1 MSQKPPQKPNL
12 PEANEESLLESAPAA
27 PTLQRPFESS
37 GEGGWQKGTS
47 HQPHESEPG
56 SEYEPSQIVASAA
69 DQPTF
74 DQSAFDRLTGAPLD
88 EPSAEGPI
96 DSKDSSNDS
105 DHASRLTSGEIKKS
119 QDREEGQELS
129 EPEGSEEIL
138 NPPEDSFQYLLEHWT
153 AFSVVERRER
163 FAGLQRTDA
172 EELFLSL
179 KAYDQAVLIAEISP
193 LEKRSWVRML
203 APDDIADLIQEMG
216 LESKDSILELLDTQ
230 SRREVTALL
239 AYSEDKAGGL
249 MSSRFIRLRPQ
260 MSVDEAISYMR
271 IQSRTQVETIYY
283 AYVIDN
289 DQSLMGVVSFR
300 ELFGAPSQKR
310 IADIM
315 KTDLVRVPVGL
326 DQEQVAK
333 IFSQHNF
340 MALPVIDEWNHI
352 KGIVTFDDIASVL
365 QEEATEDIQKIGGV
379 EALDAPYM
387 KTPFFELLRKRVGWL
402 IILFFGE
409 MFTATAMGFFKY
421 EIERA
426 VILVLFIP
434 LIISSGGNSGS
445 QASTLLIRA
454 IALGEVRLRD
464 WLRVLTR
471 ELGIGLCMGLILGLV
486 GAVRIIFWPGAE
498 ATYGQH
504 YHLLGLTIFIS
515 MIGVVLWGTITGSM
529 LPFILR
535 RLKLDPATA
544 SAPFVATLVDVTGIV
559 IYFSVASFLL
569 AGKLI

>member
-1 MSQKPPQKPNL
+1 MTRKPTQKSSGRGPDKEKS
-12 PEANEESLLESAPAA
+12 PEANEEALLDDEQLPRRGLETQS
-27 PTLQRPFESS
+27 ED
-37 GEGGWQKGTS
+37 GWQ
-47 HQPHESEPG
+47 QG
-56 SEYEPSQIVASAA
+56 SPPAYEPITGSPL
-69 DQPTF
+69 DQPTIETSEPESSQPNEIEAR
-74 DQSAFDRLTGAPLD
+74 DQ
-88 EPSAEGPI
+88 
-96 DSKDSSNDS
+96 
-105 DHASRLTSGEIKKS
+105 
-119 QDREEGQELS
+119 GQELN
-129 EPEGSEEIL
+129 EPENSEEIL
-138 NPPEDSFQYLLEHWT
+138 NPPEDSFQYLLEHWS
-153 AFSVVERRER
+153 AFSVFERRDR
-163 FAGLQRTDA
+163 FARLQRTDA

-179 KAYDQAVLIAEISP
+179 KAFDQAVLIAEISP

-203 APDDIADLIQEMG
+203 APDDVADLIQELG
-216 LESKDSILELLDTQ
+216 LESKDSILELLDGQ

-260 MSVDEAISYMR
+260 MTVDEAISYMR

-283 AYVIDN
+283 AYVIDA
-289 DQSLMGVVSFR
+289 DQALMGVVSFR
-300 ELFGAPSQKR
+300 ELFGAPSQTA
-310 IADIM
+310 ISEIM
-315 KTDLVRVPVGL
+315 KTDLVKVPVGL

-333 IFSQHNF
+333 IFSQNNY

-365 QEEATEDIQKIGGV
+365 QEEATEDIQKLGGV

-409 MFTATAMGFFKY
+409 MFTATAMGYYKY

-426 VILVLFIP
+426 LVLALFIP

-445 QASTLLIRA
+445 QASTLIIRA

-464 WLRVLTR
+464 WMRVLGR
-471 ELGIGLCMGLILGLV
+471 ELLIGLSMGVILGLV
-486 GAVRIIFWPGAE
+486 GAMRILFWPGAE
-498 ATYGQH
+498 ESYGKH
-504 YHLLGLTIFIS
+504 YEFLALTIFVS
-515 MIGVVLWGTITGSM
+515 LTGVVLWGTITGSM

-559 IYFSVASFLL
+559 IYFSVASYLL
-569 AGKLI
+569 AGRLI